1 MTTHTTLPPERF
13 EADRP
18 HLRAVAYR
26 MLGSLGEAE
35 DAVQETWLRAARA
48 DVGDVENLSG
58 WLTTVVSRVC
68 LNMLRSRGTRPEVPL
83 DAQVTEPAAG
93 AREGGDPEEEALL
106 ADSVGVALLVVLDTL
121 APAERLA
128 FVLHDLFAVPFDDIA
143 PMIER
148 TTATT
153 RQLAGRARRR
163 VRGGGPGAPGT
174 SGAFGASAALG
185 TPNTSG
191 TPESGGPDPAASVS
205 AADRARQHRV
215 AGAFLAAARGG
226 DFEAL
231 LALLHPDVV
240 LTADRF
246 VVPTPAPVTVSGARS
261 VAEGAMAATGR
272 ARFTGLALLDGRV
285 GLAMA
290 PHGRLRLV
298 LMFTIAEDGITGID
312 VVADRERLDGVEVAV
327 VDPTGAGPTGDERT
341 GAGPISVP
349 VPSWAGD
356 ESTKADD

>member
-1 MTTHTTLPPERF
+1 MTTHTALPPERF
-13 EADRP
+13 EAERA

-35 DAVQETWLRAARA
+35 DAVQETWLRATGA
-48 DVGDVENLSG
+48 DIGDVENLGG

-68 LNMLRSRGTRPEVPL
+68 LNMLRSRRTRPEVPL
-83 DAQVTEPAAG
+83 DTEVTEPAVG
-93 AREGGDPEEEALL
+93 TEGEDPEEEALL

-121 APAERLA
+121 APAERVA
-128 FVLHDLFAVPFDDIA
+128 FVLHDLFAVPFDTIA
-143 PMIER
+143 AMIER
-148 TTATT
+148 TPATT
-153 RQLAGRARRR
+153 RQLASRARRR
-163 VRGGGPGAPGT
+163 VRGGAPEAAGGAGTPDGVSPGT
-174 SGAFGASAALG
+174 AGSPGVVAPVA
-185 TPNTSG
+185 
-191 TPESGGPDPAASVS
+191 
-205 AADRARQHRV
+205 AADRARQREV
-215 AGAFLAAARGG
+215 AEAFLAATRGG

-246 VVPTPAPVTVSGARS
+246 VVPTPQPVTVGGARP

-298 LMFTIAEDGITGID
+298 LLFTIAEGAITGID
-312 VVADRERLDGVEVAV
+312 VVADRERLDGIEVAV
-327 VDPTGAGPTGDERT
+327 LDTVGAEPGGAGPVGLT
-341 GAGPISVP
+341 P
-349 VPSWAGD
+349 VG
-356 ESTKADD
+356 ADD

>member
-1 MTTHTTLPPERF
+1 MTTCTTLPPERF

-18 HLRAVAYR
+18 QLRAVAYR

-48 DVGDVENLSG
+48 DVGEVENLSG
-58 WLTTVVSRVC
+58 WLTTVVGRVC
-68 LNMLRSRGTRPEVPL
+68 LNMLRSRRTRPEVPL
-83 DAQVTEPAAG
+83 DARVSEPAAG
-93 AREGGDPEEEALL
+93 TADGGDPEEEALL

-121 APAERLA
+121 TPAERLA
-128 FVLHDLFAVPFDDIA
+128 FVLHDLFAVPFDTIA

-148 TTATT
+148 TPATT
-153 RQLAGRARRR
+153 RQLASRARRR
-163 VRGGGPGAPGT
+163 VRGGAPV
-174 SGAFGASAALG
+174 A
-185 TPNTSG
+185 
-191 TPESGGPDPAASVS
+191 V
-205 AADRARQHRV
+205 ADRARQRRV
-215 AGAFLAAARGG
+215 ADAFLAATRGG

-246 VVPTPAPVTVSGARS
+246 VVPTPEPVTVSGARP

-298 LMFTIAEDGITGID
+298 LLFTLAEGGITRID
-312 VVADRERLDGVEVAV
+312 VVADRERLAGIEVAV
-327 VDPTGAGPTGDERT
+327 LDTVGAGPADPADPADPV
-341 GAGPISVP
+341 GAGPVGIAP
-349 VPSWAGD
+349 VS
-356 ESTKADD
+356 ADD